1 MMSHFSAVPNDDDQ
15 SYSDS
20 LLQGSWRGPTR
31 EADSVAGIQES
42 QAIQCSLDEEFDPLS
57 PSNMLPIGAAT
68 AVAPCLLCL
77 PVACPLRSGQF
88 KPTPGRTGGGTDAAG
103 RADDLEMKKSRPTI
117 GRTDGHEGGRAGGEM
132 YH

>member
-1 MMSHFSAVPNDDDQ
+1 
-15 SYSDS
+15 
-20 LLQGSWRGPTR
+20 
-31 EADSVAGIQES
+31 
-42 QAIQCSLDEEFDPLS
+42 
-57 PSNMLPIGAAT
+57 MLPIGAAT

-117 GRTDGHEGGRAGGEM
+117 GRADADGEGGRAGGEM

>member
-1 MMSHFSAVPNDDDQ
+1 
-15 SYSDS
+15 
-20 LLQGSWRGPTR
+20 
-31 EADSVAGIQES
+31 
-42 QAIQCSLDEEFDPLS
+42 
-57 PSNMLPIGAAT
+57 MLPIGAAT

-117 GRTDGHEGGRAGGEM
+117 GRTRGRERVGRRRDVPLTQMPKGGGERRGAT
-132 YH
+132 

>member
-31 EADSVAGIQES
+31 EADSVAGIPES
-42 QAIQCSLDEEFDPLS
+42 QVIPCSLDEEFDPLS

-117 GRTDGHEGGRAGGEM
+117 GRADGHEGGRAGGEM